1 MLQLIINGRNAVM
14 AKDTS
19 FTIKAENPTFSD
31 KGEYSMEINLPLKG
45 CKTNIEILG
54 APYHRKEQSFK
65 DIIGKNFPA
74 KLIAGKFQLAGFVS
88 VKSADELQATVQF
101 VSGRKYLEL
110 ECKDEYGNDLMVFK
124 LNLGRAYDTLFKT
137 LCPNWEYNRK
147 NLYKFFFGI
156 GQDKY
161 PRPSY
166 NFYPTGDAKDWEN
179 VNTLPWSF
187 RQTILNGTDT
197 YSGYDG
203 LDECA
208 LLPVHVP
215 NSNDP
220 EGRKDFNIRDLI
232 VYATYDGTIK
242 YVDYLPHSTN
252 ITFRYSGENW
262 YPQSQMQHF
271 LFRAT
276 AVPKIEDEADFQW
289 RVQPKL
295 WLIAERIM
303 AAIGHPLKNSKTDN
317 FIRRAFNKF
326 IIVNP
331 VGSEYYSALMP
342 NWTVYRTI
350 QEIENFCGVRFYID
364 SDGYGHIV
372 RTKDYY
378 TDVIAHRTVADIV
391 EEHSVEIDEEAQ
403 QKDMTR
409 ANVMYNFN
417 EGNYTEFPN
426 GLFIK
431 SEILKGANI
440 QIVDDVGEIA
450 STDKKASSIY
460 YAKNGSS
467 AKCWAFT
474 NGLRNVAPLGPLV
487 RDKSNTQDFKKLGI
501 IPAKMTYRNVKI
513 YGFKN
518 LEIENGS
525 ISFFRVETEPL
536 DVSVPMIV
544 ASGSPVPPNT
554 GGFNTGQMLAK
565 VDTSLP
571 ENLQVKSHNSFLE
584 VAVIP
589 KRIKNGVGPQY
600 FDCYQPW
607 GWADPNWKLGCVFPT
622 ALGMNALY
630 FGDGVLQINRNVLR
644 PYPSP
649 DSYYDEETW
658 KIAHSFS
665 LTDSASPIY
674 DNALDPDRSD
684 TAANTKA
691 EYCFKFTDDI
701 MPEDICNVFHIRN
714 RKFICRR
721 IEYTITERGVAP
733 MKTGYFYETDR

>member
-31 KGEYSMEINLPLKG
+31 KGEYSLEINLPLKG
-45 CKTNIEILG
+45 CAQNIEILG
-54 APYHRKEQSFK
+54 APYHRKEQSLK

-88 VKSADELQATVQF
+88 VKSTDELQATVQF

-147 NLYKFFFGI
+147 HLYMFFFGL

-161 PRPSY
+161 P
-166 NFYPTGDAKDWEN
+166 NPTTDYTPNGTAKEWAKA
-179 VNTLPWSF
+179 NTLPFSLLES
-187 RQTILNGTDT
+187 IHNGSEN
-197 YSGYDG
+197 SGFDG

-215 NSNDP
+215 NSTDP
-220 EGRKDFNIRDLI
+220 NRQDYNQRDLI
-232 VYATYDGTIK
+232 VFASYNGQIRYA
-242 YVDYLPHSTN
+242 DYLPHCTE
-252 ITFRYSGENW
+252 ITFRNST
-262 YPQSQMQHF
+262 YPWHAKNDMQHY
-271 LFRAT
+271 LHQAT
-276 AVPKIEDEADFQW
+276 DVASDWEFEFCP
-289 RVQPKL
+289 QPKL

-303 AAIGHPLKNSKTDN
+303 AAIGHPLKNSSHDN
-317 FIRRAFNKF
+317 AIRRWFNKY

-331 VGSEYYSALMP
+331 VNSEYYSALMP

-364 SDGYGHIV
+364 SDGFGHIV

-378 TDVIAHRTVADIV
+378 TDVIKHRKVTDIV
-391 EEHSVEIDEEAQ
+391 DEHSVEIDEEAQ
-403 QKDMTR
+403 QNDITR
-409 ANVMYNFN
+409 ANVMYAFN
-417 EGNYTEFPN
+417 EGNYPEFPN
-426 GLFIK
+426 GLFIR
-431 SEILKGANI
+431 SEILKGANL
-440 QIVDDVGEIA
+440 QFVDNYNDIA
-450 STDKKASSIY
+450 STDKQASSIY
-460 YAKNGSS
+460 YTKQNIS
-467 AKCWAFT
+467 KCFAYT
-474 NGLRNVAPLGPLV
+474 NGLQNVAPLGPLM
-487 RDKSNTQDFKKLGI
+487 RDKYNTQDFTKLGI
-501 IPAKMTYRNVKI
+501 IPAKMTYRIVKI
-513 YGFKN
+513 YGYKN
-518 LEIENGS
+518 LEIEDFGK
-525 ISFFRVETEPL
+525 FFYRVETAPL
-536 DVSVPMIV
+536 DISIPMIV

-554 GGFNTGQMLAK
+554 GGFNTAQMLAK
-565 VDTSLP
+565 VDSSLP
-571 ENLQVKSHNSFLE
+571 ENLQVKSHNSVLE

-589 KRIKNGVGPQY
+589 KRITNKVGPQY
-600 FDCYQPW
+600 FDCYTPLAW
-607 GWADPNWKLGCVFPT
+607 GWTDPNWKLGCVFPT
-622 ALGMNALY
+622 ANGMNGLKY
-630 FGDGVLQINRNVLR
+630 ENGYIQINGNVLR
-644 PYPSP
+644 ANT
-649 DSYYDEETW
+649 SYNKDYDEEMW

-665 LTDSASPIY
+665 LCDTRSPIY

-684 TAANTKA
+684 TAANMKA

-721 IEYTITERGVAP
+721 IEYKITERGVSP

>member
-1 MLQLIINGRNAVM
+1 MLQLIINGRNAVI

-137 LCPNWEYNRK
+137 LCLNWEYNRK
-147 NLYKFFFGI
+147 HLYMFFFGL

-161 PRPSY
+161 P
-166 NFYPTGDAKDWEN
+166 NPTTDYSPKGTAEEWAN
-179 VNTLPWSF
+179 ANTLPCSLLEY
-187 RQTILNGTDT
+187 IHNGRD
-197 YSGYDG
+197 SVGGFDG

-215 NSNDP
+215 NSTDP
-220 EGRKDFNIRDLI
+220 NRKDYNQRDLI
-232 VYATYDGTIK
+232 VFASSGGQVRYA
-242 YVDYLPHSTN
+242 DYLPHSTE
-252 ITFRYSGENW
+252 ITSRNSS
-262 YPQSQMQHF
+262 YPWHAKHDMQHY
-271 LFRAT
+271 LHQAT
-276 AVPKIEDEADFQW
+276 DVAGTWTFDFCP
-289 RVQPKL
+289 QPKL

-303 AAIGHPLKNSKTDN
+303 AAIGHPLKNSVRDN
-317 FIRRAFNKF
+317 VIRNLFNKY

-331 VGSEYYSALMP
+331 VNSEYYSALMP

-364 SDGYGHIV
+364 SEGYGHIV

-378 TDVIAHRTVADIV
+378 TDVIEHRKVADIV
-391 EEHSVEIDEEAQ
+391 DEHSVEIDEETQ
-403 QKDMTR
+403 QNDITR
-409 ANVMYNFN
+409 ANVMYDFN
-417 EGNYTEFPN
+417 EGDYTEYPN

-431 SEILKGANI
+431 SEILKGVNL
-440 QIVDDVGEIA
+440 QFVDSEEDIP
-450 STDKKASSIY
+450 STENQDKSIY
-460 YAKNGSS
+460 YAKQGVS
-467 AKCWAFT
+467 KCFAYT
-474 NGLRNVAPLGPLV
+474 NGLQKVAPLGPLM
-487 RDKSNTQDFKKLGI
+487 RDKSNAEDFTKLGI
-501 IPAKMTYRNVKI
+501 IPAKMTKRTVKI

-518 LEIENGS
+518 LAIDDFGK
-525 ISFFRVETEPL
+525 FFYRVETDPL
-536 DVSVPMIV
+536 DISIPMIV

-554 GGFNTGQMLAK
+554 GGFNTADWLASK
-565 VDTSLP
+565 KSSLP
-571 ENLQVKSHNSFLE
+571 DYLQIKSHNSFLE

-589 KRIKNGVGPQY
+589 ERIKNNIGPQY
-600 FDCYQPW
+600 FDSYQPW
-607 GWADPNWKLGCVFPT
+607 NWTDPNWVLGGVFPT
-622 ALGMNALY
+622 ALGINGLKFENRYIELDRNYLRAY
-630 FGDGVLQINRNVLR
+630 PGGDN
-644 PYPSP
+644 
-649 DSYYDEETW
+649 YYDDETW

-665 LTDSASPIY
+665 LCDTRSPIY
-674 DNALDPDRSD
+674 SNALDPDRSD
-684 TAANTKA
+684 TAANMKA
-691 EYCFKFTDDI
+691 EYCFKFLDDI

-721 IEYTITERGVAP
+721 IEYTITERGVSP

>member
-14 AKDTS
+14 AKDSS

-54 APYHRKEQSFK
+54 APFHRKEQSFK
-65 DIIGKNFPA
+65 NIIGKNFPA

-147 NLYKFFFGI
+147 HLYMFFFGL

-161 PRPSY
+161 P
-166 NFYPTGDAKDWEN
+166 NPTFDYSGKGTADEWAKA
-179 VNTLPWSF
+179 NTLPYSLLEL
-187 RQTILNGTDT
+187 IHNGSDAI
-197 YSGYDG
+197 SGFDG

-220 EGRKDFNIRDLI
+220 NGVKDYNQRDLI
-232 VYATYDGTIK
+232 VFASYGGQIRYA
-242 YVDYLPHSTN
+242 DYLPHSSE
-252 ITFRYSGENW
+252 ITFRNSS
-262 YPQSQMQHF
+262 YPWHTKNDMQHY
-271 LFRAT
+271 LHEAT
-276 AVPKIEDEADFQW
+276 DVASGWEFNFCP
-289 RVQPKL
+289 QPKL

-303 AAIGHPLKNSKTDN
+303 AAIGHPIKNSSRDN
-317 FIRRAFNKF
+317 VIRRLFNKY

-331 VGSEYYSALMP
+331 VNSEYYSALMP

-364 SDGYGHIV
+364 SEGYGHIV

-450 STDKKASSIY
+450 STDKQASSIY

-474 NGLRNVAPLGPLV
+474 NGLRNVAPLGPLM
-487 RDKSNTQDFKKLGI
+487 RDKTNTQDFTKLGI
-501 IPAKMTYRNVKI
+501 IPAKMTYRTVKI

-518 LEIENGS
+518 LQIEDFGR
-525 ISFFRVETEPL
+525 FFYRVETTPL
-536 DVSVPMIV
+536 DIGVPMIV

-554 GGFNTGQMLAK
+554 GGFNTAQMLAK

-571 ENLQVKSHNSFLE
+571 ENLQMKSHNSFLE

-701 MPEDICNVFHIRN
+701 MPGDICNVFHIRN

-721 IEYTITERGVAP
+721 IEYTITERGVSP

>member
-19 FTIKAENPTFSD
+19 FTIKAENQTFSD

-88 VKSADELQATVQF
+88 VKSTDELQATVQF

-147 NLYKFFFGI
+147 HLYMFFFGL

-161 PRPSY
+161 P
-166 NFYPTGDAKDWEN
+166 NPTTDYTPNGTAKEWAKA
-179 VNTLPWSF
+179 NTLPFSLLES
-187 RQTILNGTDT
+187 IHNGSEN
-197 YSGYDG
+197 SGFDG

-215 NSNDP
+215 NSTDP
-220 EGRKDFNIRDLI
+220 NRQDYNQRDLI
-232 VYATYDGTIK
+232 VFASYNGQIRYA
-242 YVDYLPHSTN
+242 DYLPHCTE
-252 ITFRYSGENW
+252 ITFRNST
-262 YPQSQMQHF
+262 YPWHAKNDMQHY
-271 LFRAT
+271 LHQAT
-276 AVPKIEDEADFQW
+276 DVASDWEFEFCP
-289 RVQPKL
+289 QPKL

-303 AAIGHPLKNSKTDN
+303 AAIGHPLKNSSHDN
-317 FIRRAFNKF
+317 AIRRWFNKY

-331 VGSEYYSALMP
+331 VNSEYYSALMP

-364 SDGYGHIV
+364 SDGFGHIV

-378 TDVIAHRTVADIV
+378 TDVIKHRKVTDIV
-391 EEHSVEIDEEAQ
+391 DEHSVEIDEEAQ
-403 QKDMTR
+403 QNDITR
-409 ANVMYNFN
+409 ANVMYAFN
-417 EGNYTEFPN
+417 EGNYPEFPN
-426 GLFIK
+426 GLFIR
-431 SEILKGANI
+431 SEILKGANL
-440 QIVDDVGEIA
+440 QFVDNYNDIA
-450 STDKKASSIY
+450 STDKQASSIY
-460 YAKNGSS
+460 YTKQNIS
-467 AKCWAFT
+467 KCFAYT
-474 NGLRNVAPLGPLV
+474 NGLQNVAPLGPLM
-487 RDKSNTQDFKKLGI
+487 RDKYNTQDFTKLGI
-501 IPAKMTYRNVKI
+501 IPAKMTYRIVKI
-513 YGFKN
+513 YGYKN
-518 LEIENGS
+518 LEIEDFGK
-525 ISFFRVETEPL
+525 FFYRVETAPL
-536 DVSVPMIV
+536 DISIPMIV

-554 GGFNTGQMLAK
+554 GGFNTAQMLAK
-565 VDTSLP
+565 VDSSLP
-571 ENLQVKSHNSFLE
+571 ENLQVKSHNSVLE

-589 KRIKNGVGPQY
+589 KRITNKVGPQY
-600 FDCYQPW
+600 FDCYTPLAW
-607 GWADPNWKLGCVFPT
+607 GWTDPNWKLGCVFPT
-622 ALGMNALY
+622 ANGMNGLKY
-630 FGDGVLQINRNVLR
+630 ENGYIQINGNVLR
-644 PYPSP
+644 ANT
-649 DSYYDEETW
+649 SYNKDYDEEMW

-665 LTDSASPIY
+665 LCDTRSPIY

-684 TAANTKA
+684 TAANMKA

-721 IEYTITERGVAP
+721 IEYKITERGVSP

>member
-14 AKDTS
+14 AKDSS

-65 DIIGKNFPA
+65 NIIGKNFPA

-88 VKSADELQATVQF
+88 VKSTDELQATVQF

-147 NLYKFFFGI
+147 HLYMFFFGL

-161 PRPSY
+161 PNPTTDYPSKG
-166 NFYPTGDAKDWEN
+166 TAEEWAKA
-179 VNTLPWSF
+179 NTLPFSLLEM
-187 RQTILNGTDT
+187 IHNGSD
-197 YSGYDG
+197 SIGGFDG

-215 NSNDP
+215 NSTDP
-220 EGRKDFNIRDLI
+220 NRQDYNQRDLI
-232 VYATYDGTIK
+232 VFASYNGQIRYA
-242 YVDYLPHSTN
+242 DYLPHCTE
-252 ITFRYSGENW
+252 ITFRNSS
-262 YPQSQMQHF
+262 YPWHAKNDMQHY
-271 LFRAT
+271 LHQAT
-276 AVPKIEDEADFQW
+276 DVASGWEFEFCP
-289 RVQPKL
+289 QPKL

-303 AAIGHPLKNSKTDN
+303 AAIGHPLKNSSHDN
-317 FIRRAFNKF
+317 AIRRWFNKY

-331 VGSEYYSALMP
+331 VNSEYYSALMP

-364 SDGYGHIV
+364 SEGFGHIV
-372 RTKDYY
+372 RTKDDY
-378 TDVIAHRTVADIV
+378 TDVIEHRKVTDIV
-391 EEHSVEIDEEAQ
+391 DEHSVEIDEEAQ
-403 QKDMTR
+403 QNDITR
-409 ANVMYNFN
+409 ANVMYAFN
-417 EGNYTEFPN
+417 EGNYPEFPN
-426 GLFIK
+426 GLFIR
-431 SEILKGANI
+431 SEILKGANL
-440 QIVDDVGEIA
+440 QFVDEYNDIA
-450 STDKKASSIY
+450 STDKQASSIY
-460 YAKNGSS
+460 YTKQNIG
-467 AKCWAFT
+467 KCYAFT
-474 NGLRNVAPLGPLV
+474 NGLQMVAPLGPLM
-487 RDKSNTQDFKKLGI
+487 RDKYNTQDFTKLGI
-501 IPAKMTYRNVKI
+501 IPAKMTYRIVKI
-513 YGFKN
+513 YGYKN
-518 LEIENGS
+518 LEIEDFGK
-525 ISFFRVETEPL
+525 FFYRVETEPL
-536 DVSVPMIV
+536 DISIPMIV
-544 ASGSPVPPNT
+544 ASGSPIPPNT
-554 GGFNTGQMLAK
+554 GGFNTAQMLAK

-607 GWADPNWKLGCVFPT
+607 SWADPNWKLGCVFPT

-630 FGDGVLQINRNVLR
+630 FGDGVLQINRTVLR

-649 DSYYDEETW
+649 DNYYDEETW

-665 LTDSASPIY
+665 LCDTRSPIY
-674 DNALDPDRSD
+674 ENALDPDRSD